1 MLSVTTN
8 NYNGILK
15 HCNFT
20 SETPELITR
29 TQEGI
34 LVMNHDKNLIIKE
47 ITDARNPKL
56 TLSNKTPVLIQTPQP
71 LVVQS
76 SELEMTIYPS
86 KTQVEQRI
94 TYSRLTEDF
103 INKMV
108 ASALKHDFL
117 SDIGISDYIVLC
129 MAVVLTVILPV
140 TCGLC
145 ITCVKSTEMY
155 HRFKESRA
163 GKALKSVSEQH
174 KNFKENTRIIR
185 QGLFRQDESR
195 K

>member
-1 MLSVTTN
+1 
-8 NYNGILK
+8 
-15 HCNFT
+15 
-20 SETPELITR
+20 
-29 TQEGI
+29 
-34 LVMNHDKNLIIKE
+34 
-47 ITDARNPKL
+47 
-56 TLSNKTPVLIQTPQP
+56 
-71 LVVQS
+71 
-76 SELEMTIYPS
+76 
-86 KTQVEQRI
+86 
-94 TYSRLTEDF
+94 
-103 INKMV
+103 MV

-140 TCGLC
+140 TCG
-145 ITCVKSTEMY
+145 
-155 HRFKESRA
+155 FKESRA